1 MPLQRDTWL
10 NESVHISL
18 KANNWM
24 RSNENSQLL
33 LLPLLFDAWKRASWA
48 SIFEFDFRRIWISHL
63 QSVDEVNSM
72 EALLSATILLF
83 SPLSSFT
90 EQKLGIITTKNGS
103 AYLISRTEQK
113 LSATSNDYSLP
124 LMYNVKGQYFSVN
137 FGWDNGD
144 TLKKTGPF
152 WNIQDDGIVL
162 PYPGPIIVLP

>member
-1 MPLQRDTWL
+1 MNQFIFHWRPVIELRVMRTIDYSYCRSCL
-10 NESVHISL
+10 MLGNAPVECSFL
-18 KANNWM
+18 K
-24 RSNENSQLL
+24 STS
-33 LLPLLFDAWKRASWA
+33 DALWV
-48 SIFEFDFRRIWISHL
+48 SHL
-63 QSVDEVNSM
+63 QSVDEMNSM

-124 LMYNVKGQYFSVN
+124 LYNAKGQYFSGN

-144 TLKKTGPF
+144 NLNKKPKLAPSEIF
-152 WNIQDDGIVL
+152 RVME
-162 PYPGPIIVLP
+162 

>member
-1 MPLQRDTWL
+1 MNRFIFHWRPIIELGVMRTVNYPYCRSCLTLGNAPVECPFL
-10 NESVHISL
+10 NSTSDGFWV
-18 KANNWM
+18 
-24 RSNENSQLL
+24 
-33 LLPLLFDAWKRASWA
+33 
-48 SIFEFDFRRIWISHL
+48 SHL

-103 AYLISRTEQK
+103 TYLISRIEQK

-124 LMYNVKGQYFSVN
+124 LMYNVKGQYFSGN

-144 TLKKTGPF
+144 DLKKNKLDHSKIFRTME
-152 WNIQDDGIVL
+152 
-162 PYPGPIIVLP
+162 

>member
-1 MPLQRDTWL
+1 MNQFIFHWRPIIEWGVMRTVNYSYCRSCLTL
-10 NESVHISL
+10 GNAPVECSFL
-18 KANNWM
+18 K
-24 RSNENSQLL
+24 STS
-33 LLPLLFDAWKRASWA
+33 DALWV
-48 SIFEFDFRRIWISHL
+48 SHL
-63 QSVDEVNSM
+63 QSVDEMNSM

-124 LMYNVKGQYFSVN
+124 LMYNVKGQYFSGN

-144 TLKKTGPF
+144 DFNKKPKLDHSEIF
-152 WNIQDDGIVL
+152 RMME
-162 PYPGPIIVLP
+162 